1 MYKKP
6 EFTSAT
12 ESEVRQMDNGSYC
25 LALPVVLV
33 GVVVVA
39 AVGGGGS

>member
-12 ESEVRQMDNGSYC
+12 ESEVKQMDNGSYC
-25 LALPVVLV
+25 LALPVVIV
-33 GVVVVA
+33 GAVA
-39 AVGGGGS
+39 IAAIVG